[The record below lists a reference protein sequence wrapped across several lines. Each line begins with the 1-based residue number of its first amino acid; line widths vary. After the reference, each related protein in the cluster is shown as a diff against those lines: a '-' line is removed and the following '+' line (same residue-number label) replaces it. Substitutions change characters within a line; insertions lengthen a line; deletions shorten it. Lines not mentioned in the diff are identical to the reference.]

1 MKTKLFHIILL
12 SIIVT
17 SASGQGAFDALN
29 YSQTYNGGTARF
41 VSMGGAFGALGGDF
55 SSLSYNPAGLGVYR
69 SSEFTITPS
78 FKSRKIASDY
88 NGSSGDDTRNRMYF
102 DNLGFVLSFKPY
114 KDNESGLVGFNLGFG
129 YNRTND
135 YYSNSYAVG
144 ENPETSIMDY
154 FAAQANGY
162 NSDDMSYPLD
172 PNDTYDPYYALGS
185 GAWEAIMA
193 WNTYLINPDVDPNT
207 YVAALNAGDGV
218 LQRKWVSTTGST
230 GEYAFSAGLNFS
242 NKLFLGA
249 TFGISSL
256 NYSTSSKYWEDAFNT
271 NDSLNNG
278 YRFYYSDYRQT
289 VETKGAGYNL
299 KIGAIYK
306 PIEGLR
312 LGLALHTPTFY
323 NLEDT
328 YSYSLYANFDQHQ
341 QEYGLT
347 ENTPNARFDYSLET
361 PFKVIGSVAYVF
373 KDFGLLTLDIE
384 HVNYST
390 MKLRDGSDGYDFPT
404 ENADIKDA
412 FKDVYNIRLGGEA
425 RIDKVFLRAGYAYY
439 PSPYNSEY
447 LNKGANRTIISG
459 GIGYRSG
466 NFFVD
471 AAYQHSMQKDKYVFY
486 DAGGYTTNPI
496 STKTTEGKVLVTVG
510 FKF

>member
-29 YSQTYNGGTARF
+29 YSQSYNGGTSRF

-78 FKSRKIASDY
+78 FKTRKIASDY

-102 DNLGFVLSFKPY
+102 DNIGFVLSFKPY
-114 KDNESGLVGFNLGFG
+114 GDNESGLVGFNLGFG

-144 ENPETSIMDY
+144 NDTVNSMMDY
-154 FAAQANGY
+154 FAANASRYSNDAL
-162 NSDDMSYPLD
+162 SID
-172 PNDTYDPYYALGS
+172 DTYNPYTVLGPD
-185 GAWEAIMA
+185 AWESIMA
-193 WNTYLINPDVDPNT
+193 WNTYLINPSAGPNP
-207 YVAALNAGDGV
+207 YVAALNLGDGV
-218 LQRKWVSTTGST
+218 LQRKWVSSTGST
-230 GEYAFSAGLNFS
+230 GEYVFSAGFNIS

-249 TFGISSL
+249 TFGITSI
-256 NYSTSSKYWEDAFNT
+256 NYSMSSKYWEDAFNS
-271 NDSLNNG
+271 NDSLDNG

-328 YSYSLYANFDQHQ
+328 YSYSMYTNFDLHE
-341 QEYGLT
+341 QEVGYSA
-347 ENTPNARFDYSLET
+347 NTPNARFDYSLET

-373 KDFGLLTLDIE
+373 KDFGLLSLDVE

-390 MKLRDGSDGYDFPT
+390 MKLQDGSDGYDFPE
-404 ENADIKDA
+404 ENAAIKEV
-412 FKDVYNIRLGGEA
+412 FKDVYNIRVGGEA

-447 LNKGANRTIISG
+447 LNKDANRSIISG

-466 NFFVD
+466 NFFIDGTYV
-471 AAYQHSMQKDKYVFY
+471 YSIQKEKYRFY
-486 DAGGYTTNPI
+486 STDNGSIETNPI
-496 STKTTEGKVLVTVG
+496 STKMTEGKVLVTVG